1 MQRRNLFSKAVSIFC
16 NDQCIT
22 EMAWHRR
29 VRNILHL
36 VCLKDVPI
44 LIQGRMLL
52 GVQEVPF
59 MLIRSFQQRK
69 FKSKFQKESD
79 LHYDSALQ
87 DSDITM
93 HVLPDF

>member
-1 MQRRNLFSKAVSIFC
+1 
-16 NDQCIT
+16 
-22 EMAWHRR
+22 
-29 VRNILHL
+29 
-36 VCLKDVPI
+36 
-44 LIQGRMLL
+44 
-52 GVQEVPF
+52 

-69 FKSKFQKESD
+69 FKSTFQKESD